1 MTKITLTAALAAF
14 IFIAA
19 PATAQ
24 TLFSDN
30 FNADVQGA
38 PAASLINWNIV
49 DGSVDV
55 IPVGTQFDFYPG
67 NGNYPDLDGST
78 GNAARI
84 VTKSQFSLAPGSYQ
98 LLFDQGQNGTGTNT
112 MTVAVGTVFST
123 PFSFSSATQ
132 TSTFIAPSF
141 TFNVTSVTNA
151 PIIFDHDG
159 GDGAG
164 IVIDNVRLVTV
175 VPEVGTSFLLAV
187 AGAMGMIVSRR
198 KK

>member
-123 PFSFSSATQ
+123 PF
-132 TSTFIAPSF
+132 

-175 VPEVGTSFLLAV
+175 VPEVGTSFPLAV